1 MKIKKGIKLFGKILF
16 YIFFVAVLLLV
27 VGMFISKISNRV
39 FFVGNRATIW
49 VMSDSMEEKIPEKS
63 YIVIRKADAADV
75 KVGEIITF
83 YSDDPVLQGQLNT
96 HRVVKI
102 SDDGRY
108 FTTKGDNNLTE
119 DKYPVRAEAVVGVY
133 EKNLDWLSVAGR
145 VFQSKIGLVVILVI
159 MAALTLYSFASDLFK
174 KQKKEKESKEGSS
187 AEK

>member
-49 VMSDSMEEKIPEKS
+49 VMSDSMEDQIPEKS

-75 KVGEIITF
+75 KVGDVITF

-119 DKYPVRAEAVVGVY
+119 DKYPVRAEAVVGIY
-133 EKNLDWLSVAGR
+133 EKNLEWLSVAGR
-145 VFQSKIGLVVILVI
+145 IFQSKIGLVVILVI

-174 KQKKEKESKEGSS
+174 KQKKEKESKEASS
-187 AEK
+187 VE